1 MATNDI
7 TLKYTEQLRAAKLNN
22 ESIQIIEFFGLN
34 PNIQEKQYKNFVDVM
49 TASPKL
55 VDVFNEAVNSKQIK
69 NLTLLDDNS
78 NAGAQYNPSEQ
89 TINIPLRIL
98 NFDKNTRIGSQYY
111 YNSIFAMGHE
121 TQHAL
126 NHKAFTHKAW
136 GEYWGKITKESE
148 QRDSIRNYGQHLGNY
163 IATYRKDEAS
173 AQITGFNVIV
183 SALQKENKDLTAE
196 ALVKTTRKMQDFIV
210 PENRQTQTK
219 ARFRE
224 HYQFNLKNSFEL
236 NENNPFLEQLGQSKQ
251 ALLNLEIS
259 ARNYFDKKAQDAQLG
274 CHGNSDYTNRYI
286 TMALAY
292 AIDLDKS
299 KYKTPFPMDMD
310 GFKVPRIAKLNEQES
325 DYVVLPLSEKIIEE
339 NGLNIRAKNSV
350 PYIDKTSGKTGTFE
364 HTECIP
370 LNPSANKSSTTSSS
384 ITASKEQISP
394 KSNAMARLEALTAK
408 WDRAIAAYE
417 SGDEA
422 AIRASNQEM
431 LQNPAVERMQQGAAK
446 LHEQDYAQ
454 QQAEYERMQQ
464 QQQVQSIGGRT
475 R

>member
-7 TLKYTEQLRAAKLNN
+7 TLRYTEQLRAAKLNN

-78 NAGAQYNPSEQ
+78 NAGGQYNPSKQ
-89 TINIPLRIL
+89 TIDIPLRIL
-98 NFDKNTRIGSQYY
+98 NFDKNTQIGSKYY
-111 YNSIFAMGHE
+111 YNSIFVMGHE

-196 ALVKTTRKMQDFIV
+196 ALVKTTRRMEDFIV

-274 CHGNSDYTNRYI
+274 CHGNSDYTNKYI

-299 KYKTPFPMDMD
+299 KHKTPFPMDMD

-408 WDRAIAAYE
+408 WDKAISAYE

-431 LQNPAVERMQQGAAK
+431 LQNPAIERMQQGAAK

>member
-7 TLKYTEQLRAAKLNN
+7 TLKYTDQLRAAKLNN

-69 NLTLLDDNS
+69 NLTLLDDNP
-78 NAGAQYNPSEQ
+78 NAGGRYNPSKQ
-89 TINIPLRIL
+89 TIDIPLRIL
-98 NFDKNTRIGSQYY
+98 NFDKNTQIGSQYY
-111 YNSIFAMGHE
+111 YNSIFVMGHE

-126 NHKAFTHKAW
+126 NQKAFVHKVW
-136 GEYWGKITKESE
+136 GEFWGNITKESE

-163 IATYRKDEAS
+163 IAAYRKDEAS

-183 SALQKENKDLTAE
+183 SALQKENKNLTAE
-196 ALVKTTRKMQDFIV
+196 TLIKTTRRMEDFII

-219 ARFRE
+219 AQFRE

-236 NENNPFLEQLGQSKQ
+236 DENNPFLEQSGQSKQ

-259 ARNYFDKKAQDAQLG
+259 ARNYFDKKAQEARLG
-274 CHGNSDYTNRYI
+274 CYGNSDYTNSYI
-286 TMALAY
+286 TIALAH

-299 KYKTPFPMDMD
+299 KHKTSFPIDMD

-325 DYVVLPLSEKIIEE
+325 NYVVLPLSEKIIEE
-339 NGLNIRAKNSV
+339 NGLNIRAKNSI

-364 HTECIP
+364 HTECTP

-384 ITASKEQISP
+384 IAASKEQISP
-394 KSNAMARLEALTAK
+394 KSDAMAKLEALTAK
-408 WDRAIAAYE
+408 WDRAISAYE
-417 SGDEA
+417 SGNEA

>member
-299 KYKTPFPMDMD
+299 KHKTPFPMDMD